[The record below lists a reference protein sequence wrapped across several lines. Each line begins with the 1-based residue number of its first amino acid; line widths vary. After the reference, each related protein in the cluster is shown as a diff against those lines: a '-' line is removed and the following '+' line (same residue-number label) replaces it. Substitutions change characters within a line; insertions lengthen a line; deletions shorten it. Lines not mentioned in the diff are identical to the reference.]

1 VLDQSTLDST
11 EAISSSE
18 STTSDKEAVN
28 VARSSSKT
36 EGWHVDGTGTVTC
49 GYGSASISA
58 GYAKSITDSNQQTI
72 NHVTEATKKSAK
84 NLKALHKIDVRG
96 VSETFVQNR
105 MTRVLKNPY
114 HDKTLSVNVFQ
125 LLKHFSV
132 QTGLSELRGA
142 MIFRFDSIVFDSS
155 FVLNHIDFLRTTL
168 IDSTLVES
176 LSSAIQGAKPTIQ
189 SGARDTAIAMSKL
202 ALRYL
207 FNTDEPEKWSPKNI
221 QNLPSPD
228 NATSQNDPQESFQ
241 QRQARA
247 ASDPP
252 PGLGVG
258 DITLGILSGGA
269 TLVPTATVDVY
280 VNFMKKEAQIQG
292 ASGFDTAVRSKSS
305 SLFVVLAYFNAVVR
319 EPGQLDGDNA
329 ILLAM
334 ALATELQLQWDKL
347 YPDPIKS
354 DELQV
359 MMSSANF
366 TEVFRRV
373 PGFVAMIREIV
384 RPLVEPAGA
393 DSKAIAA
400 HNQDVFTLSRLID
413 HLKTYSAYYT
423 ERFLRYVA
431 DATSNQAIVDFAT
444 NALANVVFSFNFDI
458 NDFDLDRSF
467 LVRREIVVPG
477 LATLDDKSLSKIG
490 PALGA
495 QADQVVLP
503 VPTVEDIETACDGVH
518 FEVAPGVC
526 VLKDVPVETP
536 SVELNL
542 QGASLK
548 AAGS

>member
-1 VLDQSTLDST
+1 
-11 EAISSSE
+11 
-18 STTSDKEAVN
+18 
-28 VARSSSKT
+28 
-36 EGWHVDGTGTVTC
+36 
-49 GYGSASISA
+49 
-58 GYAKSITDSNQQTI
+58 
-72 NHVTEATKKSAK
+72 
-84 NLKALHKIDVRG
+84 
-96 VSETFVQNR
+96 
-105 MTRVLKNPY
+105 
-114 HDKTLSVNVFQ
+114 
-125 LLKHFSV
+125 
-132 QTGLSELRGA
+132 
-142 MIFRFDSIVFDSS
+142 
-155 FVLNHIDFLRTTL
+155 
-168 IDSTLVES
+168 
-176 LSSAIQGAKPTIQ
+176 
-189 SGARDTAIAMSKL
+189 
-202 ALRYL
+202 
-207 FNTDEPEKWSPKNI
+207 
-221 QNLPSPD
+221 
-228 NATSQNDPQESFQ
+228 
-241 QRQARA
+241 
-247 ASDPP
+247 
-252 PGLGVG
+252 
-258 DITLGILSGGA
+258 
-269 TLVPTATVDVY
+269 
-280 VNFMKKEAQIQG
+280 
-292 ASGFDTAVRSKSS
+292 
-305 SLFVVLAYFNAVVR
+305 VVLAYFNAVVR